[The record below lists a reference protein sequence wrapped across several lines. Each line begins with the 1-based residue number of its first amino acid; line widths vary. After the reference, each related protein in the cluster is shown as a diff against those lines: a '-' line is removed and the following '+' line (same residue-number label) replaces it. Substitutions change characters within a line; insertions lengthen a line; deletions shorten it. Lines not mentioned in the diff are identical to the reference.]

1 MAMSGTRSS
10 RLPAVAVIPR
20 GYTRFLTEV
29 KERIRR
35 AQVRTV
41 FAANREL
48 IRLYWDIGRRVVERQ
63 EREGWGEAVIERL
76 AADVQKGF
84 PGIGGFSR
92 SNLFYM
98 RQFYL
103 AYRERGRKVQQLV
116 GQIPWGHNVTI
127 LSRVHDPQQRE
138 WYARQ
143 ALANGW
149 SRSILA
155 LQIETALHRRQG
167 RAVTNFRTA
176 LPPPGSD
183 LVRQALK
190 DPYVFDFL
198 TLSEDTR
205 ERELERG
212 LLEHIE
218 RFLVELGK
226 GFAFVGRQVHLA
238 IGGDEYYLDLLFYH
252 LGLRRYVVVEL
263 KAVPFRPEFAGKM
276 NFYLSAVD
284 DRLRGPGDQP
294 SIGLLLCKEKDR
306 VVVEYALR
314 DLRKPI
320 GVANW
325 TVRLVETLPKKLKG
339 QLPTVA
345 EIEAELVR
353 VPRTTM
359 K

>member
-143 ALANGW
+143 A
-149 SRSILA
+149 RSIRGSGPQA
-155 LQIETALHRRQG
+155 MDHR
-167 RAVTNFRTA
+167 
-176 LPPPGSD
+176 
-183 LVRQALK
+183 
-190 DPYVFDFL
+190 
-198 TLSEDTR
+198 
-205 ERELERG
+205 
-212 LLEHIE
+212 
-218 RFLVELGK
+218 
-226 GFAFVGRQVHLA
+226 VHHPRCSA
-238 IGGDEYYLDLLFYH
+238 PAGGDGDERMATSESPDISTRKVRDLRSGPHGLCLSHASSSLPLVPDFPYI
-252 LGLRRYVVVEL
+252 LRLASSILPSGFLRRSSTSTSTCSSPSLNLVSVCWRSWR
-263 KAVPFRPEFAGKM
+263 AWR
-276 NFYLSAVD
+276 FYLS
-284 DRLRGPGDQP
+284 
-294 SIGLLLCKEKDR
+294 S
-306 VVVEYALR
+306 
-314 DLRKPI
+314 
-320 GVANW
+320 
-325 TVRLVETLPKKLKG
+325 
-339 QLPTVA
+339 
-345 EIEAELVR
+345 
-353 VPRTTM
+353 
-359 K
+359 